1 MGLGVLHWADSIHT
15 ESSMPRSASRQLFG
29 REGELAVLIRALDD
43 TDRGRARVVWIGG
56 EPGIGKTRLAEELAA
71 TAATRRATVAWARCV
86 DAETAPPYW
95 PWAEGIRAL
104 LQAVSLKE
112 LHLPLSCLE
121 RISALVPDLI
131 PRGTTPVRSA
141 ALTTPFDRYQLFDA
155 VRTLLQRASSR
166 ALVVLVLDDLHQAD
180 ASSLLL
186 LEFVA
191 RELSDSRLLLVATY
205 RADEL
210 SGRLMETM
218 GELARVG
225 LQKMMLTGLGLTAT
239 SQLLAHLV
247 GKGCSDDLVREVHG
261 RTSGNPFFVTEVAH
275 LQSSDRNLI
284 PDNVRAVL
292 QRRLSRL
299 SEATIQLLT
308 VGSVL
313 GREFDFRIA
322 AAIVQ
327 PGRNVD
333 LLSSLD
339 EALERLIIEPMP
351 AAGESRYRFRHA
363 LVRDAVYESVSPSRR
378 AHWHAAVVEL
388 MEQQLGARLEE
399 HTADLAYHAA
409 RAEALVGTSRVVKYS
424 RLAGERML
432 ATHAFDEA
440 LRHFERAWRARNSV
454 PCDDD
459 AAGILAGLGLAQA
472 ATSLRWNRQEAWTN
486 VRRAIEYYLEAGEI
500 QKAIAAVTHASLA
513 AEGVTG
519 VTDVIRRLLPLV
531 RDGSREAA
539 SLLARGAAAAYF
551 ETGSDQPTQ
560 QWFARALAIASTHED
575 AGLEL
580 RVLAQSLSVDHFALR
595 WHDTL
600 VKSRRVQE
608 LAGRVDEL
616 HWQAYASYRYAWVL
630 THTGRIEEAH
640 GQAQENLA
648 MAERLRDRGLLA
660 DALFVNALLA
670 QLRGQWDE
678 ARAHSDRGLALA
690 AGHLPLLH
698 MRAVLEYETGNDIAG
713 GQYVQ
718 RLIDA
723 DRDAKPYPLAGIFTA
738 VALSHIAYSTN
749 GMTDTAPA
757 IAAARAVLAKPSAV
771 RNAVVC
777 ARMGHALM
785 AVLDADIDECET
797 DLEALAPFESV
808 MPTQNGLATG
818 RVLGLL
824 AHAVGQKRRASH
836 HFEQALVFCRASGF
850 KPELAWTC
858 HDYATALL
866 DLGDRDDKVKAAVLL
881 DEGEQIAAAL
891 GLEPL
896 RKRIA
901 AFRERYRLR
910 LARNPAGLTTRE
922 FEVLQLLASG
932 KANKDIAEALF
943 ISTHTVAVHVA
954 RVLEKTG
961 SSNRTAAVAY
971 ATRHHLLESTR
982 LGSSD
987 HRAPKK

>member
-1 MGLGVLHWADSIHT
+1 MLQPT
-15 ESSMPRSASRQLFG
+15 SRQLFG
-29 REGELAVLIRALDD
+29 RERELAVLIRALADSEHGD
-43 TDRGRARVVWIGG
+43 SRVVWIGG
-56 EPGIGKTRLAEELAA
+56 EPGIGKTRLAEALAA
-71 TAATRRATVAWARCV
+71 TAATRCATVAWARCV

-95 PWAEGIRAL
+95 PWAECIRAL
-104 LQAVSLKE
+104 LQTVTLEE
-112 LHLPLSCLE
+112 LHLPVSCLE
-121 RISALVPDLI
+121 RISVLVPDLM
-131 PRGTTPVRSA
+131 PGATTPILSV
-141 ALTTPFDRYQLFDA
+141 ALTTASDRYQLFDA
-155 VRTLLQRASSR
+155 VRTLLQRASAR
-166 ALVVLVLDDLHQAD
+166 AVVVLVLDDLHQAD
-180 ASSLLL
+180 PSSLLL

-191 RELSDSRLLLVATY
+191 RELFDSRLLLVATY
-205 RADEL
+205 RADEM
-210 SGRLMETM
+210 SRRLMETL

-225 LQKMMLTGLGLTAT
+225 LQKVMLKGLGLSAT
-239 SQLLAHLV
+239 GQLLAHLA
-247 GKGCSDDLVREVHG
+247 GKGCSDDFVRQVHI

-275 LQSSDRNLI
+275 LQSSDRDVI

-327 PGRNVD
+327 PAPDLD
-333 LLSSLD
+333 LLSALD
-339 EALERLIIEPMP
+339 EALERLFVEPMP
-351 AAGESRYRFRHA
+351 GAGESWYRFRHA
-363 LVRDAVYESVSPSRR
+363 LVRDAVYEGVSPSRR
-378 AHWHAAVVEL
+378 AQWHAAVVEL
-388 MEQQLGARLEE
+388 MEQRPGAGVEE
-399 HTADLAYHAA
+399 CAVDLAYHAA
-409 RAEALVGTSRVVKYS
+409 RAEALVGSAPVVKYS

-472 ATSLRWNRQEAWTN
+472 ATSVRWNRQEAWTN

-500 QKAIAAVTHASLA
+500 QKAVAAATHASLA
-513 AEGVTG
+513 AEGVAG

-531 RDGSREAA
+531 REGSREAA
-539 SLLARGAAAAYF
+539 LLLARGAVATYF

-560 QWFARALAIASTHED
+560 QWFARALAIASSHED

-580 RVLAQSLSVDHFALR
+580 QVLAQSISVDHFALR

-600 VKSRRVQE
+600 GKSRRVLE

-616 HWQAYASYRYAWVL
+616 HWQAYASYRAAFAL
-630 THTGRIEEAH
+630 THAGRIEEAN
-640 GQAQENLA
+640 GQVQENLA
-648 MAERLRDRGLLA
+648 AAERLRDRGLLA
-660 DALFVNALLA
+660 DALYVKALLA
-670 QLRGQWDE
+670 QLRGQWEE
-678 ARAHSDRGLALA
+678 ARVESDRGLALA

-698 MRAVLEYETGNDIAG
+698 VRAVVEYETGNDVAG
-713 GQYVQ
+713 GQYLQ

-738 VALSHIAYSTN
+738 VALSQIAYSTN
-749 GMTDTAPA
+749 GMTDTEPA
-757 IAAARAVLAKPSAV
+757 IGAARAVMAKPSAA
-771 RNAVVC
+771 RNAVVS
-777 ARMGHALM
+777 ARMGHALL
-785 AVLDADIDECET
+785 AVLDADVDACET

-808 MPTQNGLATG
+808 MPTQNSLATG

-824 AHAVGQKRRASH
+824 AHAAGQKRRAWN
-836 HFEQALVFCRASGF
+836 HFEHALAFCRASGF

-858 HDYATALL
+858 HHYAAALL
-866 DLGDRDDKVKAAVLL
+866 DLGARDDRVKAAALL
-881 DEGEQIAAAL
+881 DEGEQIARAL
-891 GLEPL
+891 DLVLL
-896 RKRIA
+896 RRRIA

-910 LARNPAGLTTRE
+910 LERNPAGLTTRE

-961 SSNRTAAVAY
+961 SSNRTATVAY
-971 ATRHHLLESTR
+971 AMRHHLLESTR
-982 LGSSD
+982 SGTAD
-987 HRAPKK
+987 ERRPKK

>member
-1 MGLGVLHWADSIHT
+1 MLQPA
-15 ESSMPRSASRQLFG
+15 PRQLFG
-29 REGELAVLIRALDD
+29 RERELAVLIAALADSE
-43 TDRGRARVVWIGG
+43 RGRARVVWIGG

-71 TAATRRATVAWARCV
+71 VAATRSATVARARCV

-95 PWAEGIRAL
+95 PWVEAIRVL
-104 LQAVSLKE
+104 LQKVTLEE
-112 LHLPLSCLE
+112 LHLPMSCVE
-121 RISALVPDLI
+121 RLSALVPDLI
-131 PRGTTPVRSA
+131 PRPSTSTRSA
-141 ALTTPFDRYQLFDA
+141 ALTTASDRYQLFDA
-155 VRTLLQRASSR
+155 VRTLLQRASAR
-166 ALVVLVLDDLHQAD
+166 EVVVLVLDDLHQAD

-191 RELSDSRLLLVATY
+191 REISDSRLLLVATY
-205 RADEL
+205 RADEVSRSL
-210 SGRLMETM
+210 IETM

-225 LQKMMLTGLGLTAT
+225 LQKVVLEGLGLSAT
-239 SQLLAHLV
+239 GQLLAHLA
-247 GKGCSDDLVREVHG
+247 GKGCSDDFVREVHA

-275 LQSSDRNLI
+275 LQSSDRDVI

-299 SEATIQLLT
+299 SEATTQLLT
-308 VGSVL
+308 IGSVM

-322 AAIVQ
+322 AAIVR
-327 PGRNVD
+327 PARDTD
-333 LLSSLD
+333 LLPALD
-339 EALERLIIEPMP
+339 EALERLIVEPMP
-351 AAGESRYRFRHA
+351 AGGESWYRFRHA
-363 LVRDAVYESVSPSRR
+363 LVRDAVYQSVSPSRR

-388 MEQQLGARLEE
+388 MEQRLGARVEE
-399 HTADLAYHAA
+399 HAADLAYHAA
-409 RAEALVGTSRVVKYS
+409 RAEALVGSSRVVKYS

-440 LRHFERAWRARNSV
+440 SRHFERAWRARNSV

-472 ATSLRWNRQEAWTN
+472 ATTVRWNRQEAWAN

-500 QKAIAAVTHASLA
+500 QKAVAAVTHASLA
-513 AEGVTG
+513 VEGVAG
-519 VTDVIRRLLPLV
+519 VTDVIRRVLPFV
-531 RDGSREAA
+531 REGSREAA

-560 QWFARALAIASTHED
+560 QWFARALGIASSHED

-580 RVLAQSLSVDHFALR
+580 QVLAQSISVDHFALR
-595 WHDTL
+595 WHDVL
-600 VKSRRVQE
+600 VKSRRVLE

-616 HWQAYASYRYAWVL
+616 HWQAYASYRAAFVL
-630 THTGRIEEAH
+630 THTGRIEEANE
-640 GQAQENLA
+640 QVRENLA
-648 MAERLRDRGLLA
+648 VAERLRDRGLLA
-660 DALFVNALLA
+660 DALYVEAVLA
-670 QLRGQWDE
+670 QLRGQWEE
-678 ARAHSDRGLALA
+678 ARAQSDRGLALA

-698 MRAVLEYETGNDIAG
+698 ARAVLEYETGNDVTG

-723 DRDAKPYPLAGIFTA
+723 DRDAQPYPLAGVFTA
-738 VALSHIAYSTN
+738 VTLSQIAYITN
-749 GMTDTAPA
+749 GMTDTEPA
-757 IAAARAVLAKPSAV
+757 IRAARAVMAKPSAC
-771 RNAVVC
+771 RNAVVS
-777 ARMGHALM
+777 ARMAHALL
-785 AVLDADIDECET
+785 AVLDAEVDECET
-797 DLEALAPFESV
+797 DLEALAPFESL
-808 MPTQNGLATG
+808 MPTTGWTLATG

-824 AHAVGQKRRASH
+824 AHAVGQKRRAWS
-836 HFEQALVFCRASGF
+836 HFEQALAFCRASGF

-858 HDYATALL
+858 HDYAAALL
-866 DLGDRDDKVKAAVLL
+866 GLGARDDRVKAAALL
-881 DEGEQIAAAL
+881 DEGEQIATAL
-891 GLEPL
+891 GLVLL
-896 RKRIA
+896 RKRIS

-910 LARNPAGLTTRE
+910 LARNPAGLSTRE

-932 KANKDIAEALF
+932 KANKEIAEALF

-982 LGSSD
+982 LGANE
-987 HRAPKK
+987 RRPKK

>member
-1 MGLGVLHWADSIHT
+1 MLQPV
-15 ESSMPRSASRQLFG
+15 SRQLFG
-29 REGELAVLIRALDD
+29 RERELAVLIRALDD
-43 TDRGRARVVWIGG
+43 GVRGTARVVWIGG
-56 EPGIGKTRLAEELAA
+56 EPGIGKTRLGEELVAA
-71 TAATRRATVAWARCV
+71 AATRRATVAWARCV
-86 DAETAPPYW
+86 DADTAPPYW

-104 LQAVSLKE
+104 LQTVSLKE
-112 LHLPLSCLE
+112 LHLPLSSLE

-131 PRGTTPVRSA
+131 PRGTTPTRSA
-141 ALTTPFDRYQLFDA
+141 ALTTASDRYQLFDA

-205 RADEL
+205 RADEM
-210 SGRLMETM
+210 SRRLMETM

-225 LQKMMLTGLGLTAT
+225 LQKVVLEGLGLTAT
-239 SQLLAHLV
+239 GQLLAHLA
-247 GKGCSDDLVREVHG
+247 GKGCSDDFVREVYA

-275 LQSSDRNLI
+275 LQSSDRDVI

-292 QRRLSRL
+292 HRRLSRL

-327 PGRNVD
+327 PAPDLD
-333 LLSSLD
+333 LLSALD
-339 EALERLIIEPMP
+339 EALQRLFVEPMP
-351 AAGESRYRFRHA
+351 AAGESWYRFRHA

-388 MEQQLGARLEE
+388 MEQRLGARLEE
-399 HTADLAYHAA
+399 HAADLAYHAA

-432 ATHAFDEA
+432 ATHAFEEA
-440 LRHFERAWRARNSV
+440 LRHFERAWRGRNSV

-472 ATSLRWNRQEAWTN
+472 ATSVRWNRQEAWTK

-500 QKAIAAVTHASLA
+500 QKAVAAVTHASLA
-513 AEGVTG
+513 PEGVVG
-519 VTDVIRRLLPLV
+519 VTDVIRRLLPMV
-531 RDGSREAA
+531 GEASREAA
-539 SLLARGAAAAYF
+539 LLLARGAAAAYF

-560 QWFARALAIASTHED
+560 RWFSQALAIASSHDD

-580 RVLAQSLSVDHFALR
+580 RVLAQSISVDHFALR
-595 WHDTL
+595 WHDVL
-600 VKSRRVQE
+600 EKSRRVRE

-616 HWQAYASYRYAWVL
+616 HWHAYASYRAAYALVN
-630 THTGRIEEAH
+630 TGRIEEANE
-640 GQAQENLA
+640 QVQDNLA
-648 MAERLRDRGLLA
+648 AAERLRDRGLLA
-660 DALFVNALLA
+660 DALYVKALLA
-670 QLRGQWDE
+670 LLRGEWEE
-678 ARAHSDRGLALA
+678 ARAQSDRGLALA
-690 AGHLPLLH
+690 ASHLPLLH
-698 MRAVLEYETGNDIAG
+698 VRTLVEYKRATTLSAGSTCNASSTPIAT
-713 GQYVQ
+713 QNPIRSQASSRRWRCRRSPTV
-718 RLIDA
+718 
-723 DRDAKPYPLAGIFTA
+723 
-738 VALSHIAYSTN
+738 TN
-749 GMTDTAPA
+749 GMTDTEPA
-757 IAAARAVLAKPSAV
+757 IAAARAVLAKPSAA
-771 RNAVVC
+771 RNAVINV
-777 ARMGHALM
+777 RLGHALLS
-785 AVLDADIDECET
+785 VLDADIDECET

-808 MPTQNGLATG
+808 MPTQSGLVTA

-824 AHAVGQKRRASH
+824 AHAVGQKRRAWN
-836 HFEQALVFCRASGF
+836 HFEQALAFCGASGF
-850 KPELAWTC
+850 KSELAWTC
-858 HDYATALL
+858 HDYAAALL
-866 DLGDRDDKVKAAVLL
+866 DSGARDDRAKAAALL
-881 DEGEQIAAAL
+881 DEGEQIATSL
-891 GLEPL
+891 GLVLL
-896 RKRIA
+896 RKRIS

-982 LGSSD
+982 SGTAD
-987 HRAPKK
+987 ERRPKK

>member
-1 MGLGVLHWADSIHT
+1 
-15 ESSMPRSASRQLFG
+15 MPEPASRQLFG

-43 TDRGRARVVWIGG
+43 SERGKARVVWFGG
-56 EPGIGKTRLAEELAA
+56 EPGIGKTRLAEELGA
-71 TAATRRATVAWARCV
+71 TATTRGATVAWARCV

-104 LQAVSLKE
+104 LQTVTLEE
-112 LHLPLSCLE
+112 LHLPVSCRE
-121 RISALVPDLI
+121 RISALVPDVM
-131 PRGTTPVRSA
+131 PRATTPIRSA
-141 ALTTPFDRYQLFDA
+141 ALTTASDRYQLFDA
-155 VRTLLQRASSR
+155 VRTLLQRAS
-166 ALVVLVLDDLHQAD
+166 ACGVVVLVLDDLHQAD
-180 ASSLLL
+180 PSSLLL

-205 RADEL
+205 RADEM
-210 SGRLMETM
+210 SRPLMETM

-225 LQKMMLTGLGLTAT
+225 LQKVALTGLGLCAT
-239 SQLLAHLV
+239 GQLLAHIV
-247 GKGCSDDLVREVHG
+247 GKGCSDDLVRQVHA

-275 LQSSDRNLI
+275 LQSSDRGVI

-299 SEATIQLLT
+299 SDATIQLLT
-308 VGSVL
+308 VGSVM

-327 PGRNVD
+327 PAPDLD
-333 LLSSLD
+333 LLSALD
-339 EALERLIIEPMP
+339 EALERLLVEPMP
-351 AAGESRYRFRHA
+351 AAGESWYRFRHA

-388 MEQQLGARLEE
+388 MEQRLGARLEE
-399 HTADLAYHAA
+399 HVADLAYHAA

-459 AAGILAGLGLAQA
+459 AAGILAGLGVAQA
-472 ATSLRWNRQEAWTN
+472 ATSLRWNRQEAWAN

-500 QKAIAAVTHASLA
+500 QKAVAAVTHASLA
-513 AEGVTG
+513 AEGVSG

-531 RDGSREAA
+531 AESSREAA
-539 SLLARGAAAAYF
+539 ALLARGAAAAYF

-560 QWFARALAIASTHED
+560 QWFARALGIAASHED
-575 AGLEL
+575 ARLEL
-580 RVLAQSLSVDHFALR
+580 RVLTQSISVDHFALR
-595 WHDTL
+595 WQDVL
-600 VKSRRVQE
+600 VKSRRVLE
-608 LAGRVDEL
+608 LAERVDEL
-616 HWQAYASYRYAWVL
+616 HWQAYASYRAAFVL
-630 THTGRIEEAH
+630 TFTGRIEEAS
-640 GQAQENLA
+640 GQVEENLA
-648 MAERLRDRGLLA
+648 VAERLRDRGLLA
-660 DALFVNALLA
+660 DALYVKALLA
-670 QLRGQWDE
+670 QMRGQWEE
-678 ARAHSDRGLALA
+678 ARAQSDRGLALA

-698 MRAVLEYETGNDIAG
+698 ARAVLEYETGNDVAG

-718 RLIDA
+718 RVIDA
-723 DRDAKPYPLAGIFTA
+723 DRNAHPYPLAGIFTA
-738 VALSHIAYSTN
+738 MTLSQIAYITN
-749 GMTDTAPA
+749 GMTDTELAFR
-757 IAAARAVLAKPSAV
+757 AARAVVAKPSAS
-771 RNAVVC
+771 RNAVLS
-777 ARMGHALM
+777 ARMAHALL
-785 AVLDADIDECET
+785 AVLDAEVDECET
-797 DLEALAPFESV
+797 DLEALAPFESL
-808 MPTQNGLATG
+808 MPTNGLTLATS

-824 AHAVGQKRRASH
+824 AHAVGQKRRASS
-836 HFEQALVFCRASGF
+836 HFEQALAFCRASGF
-850 KPELAWTC
+850 TRELAWTC
-858 HDYATALL
+858 HDFAAALL
-866 DLGDRDDKVKAAVLL
+866 DSGARDDRVKAAALL
-881 DEGEQIAAAL
+881 DEGEQIAAVL
-891 GLEPL
+891 GLVLL
-896 RKRIA
+896 RKRIS

-932 KANKDIAEALF
+932 KANKEIGDALF

-982 LGSSD
+982 SGTAEE
-987 HRAPKK
+987 RPPKK

>member
-1 MGLGVLHWADSIHT
+1 
-15 ESSMPRSASRQLFG
+15 MPQPASRPLFG

-43 TDRGRARVVWIGG
+43 SERGRARIVWIAG
-56 EPGIGKTRLAEELAA
+56 EPGIGKTRLAEELG
-71 TAATRRATVAWARCV
+71 TMAATRGATVAWARCV

-104 LQAVSLKE
+104 LQTVSLKE
-112 LHLPLSCLE
+112 LHLPVSCLE
-121 RISALVPDLI
+121 RISALAPDLI
-131 PRGTTPVRSA
+131 PRAATVLRAA
-141 ALTTPFDRYQLFDA
+141 ALTTASDRYQLFDA

-205 RADEL
+205 RADEV
-210 SGRLMETM
+210 SRRLLETM

-225 LQKMMLTGLGLTAT
+225 LQKVVLEGLGLTAT
-239 SQLLAHLV
+239 GQLLAHLA
-247 GKGCSDDLVREVHG
+247 GKGCGDDFVREVHA

-275 LQSSDRNLI
+275 LQSSDRDVI

-292 QRRLSRL
+292 HRRLSRL

-327 PGRNVD
+327 RDRD
-333 LLSSLD
+333 LDPLSSLD
-339 EALERLIIEPMP
+339 EALERLIIEPIP
-351 AAGESRYRFRHA
+351 AAGESWYRFRHA

-378 AHWHAAVVEL
+378 AYWHAAVVEL
-388 MEQQLGARLEE
+388 MEQRLGAHVDE
-399 HTADLAYHAA
+399 HAADLAYHTA
-409 RAEALVGTSRVVKYS
+409 RAEALVGASRVVKYS
-424 RLAGERML
+424 RLAGEGML

-440 LRHFERAWRARNSV
+440 LRHFERAWRGRNAV

-459 AAGILAGLGLAQA
+459 AAGILVGLGLAQA
-472 ATSLRWNRQEAWTN
+472 GTSVRWNRQEAWAK

-500 QKAIAAVTHASLA
+500 QKAVAAVTHASLA
-513 AEGVTG
+513 PEGVVG
-519 VTDVIRRLLPLV
+519 VTDVVRRLLPLV
-531 RDGSREAA
+531 GEGSREAA
-539 SLLARGAAAAYF
+539 LLLARGAAAAYF

-560 QWFARALAIASTHED
+560 RWFSQALAIASSHDD

-580 RVLAQSLSVDHFALR
+580 RVLAQSISVDHFALR
-595 WHDTL
+595 WHDAL
-600 VKSRRVQE
+600 EKSRRVLE

-616 HWQAYASYRYAWVL
+616 HWHAYASYRAAYALVN
-630 THTGRIEEAH
+630 TGRMEEANE
-640 GQAQENLA
+640 QVQDNLA
-648 MAERLRDRGLLA
+648 AAERLRDRGLLA
-660 DALFVNALLA
+660 DALYVKALIALL
-670 QLRGQWDE
+670 RGDWDE
-678 ARAHSDRGLALA
+678 ARAQSDRGLALA
-690 AGHLPLLH
+690 ASHLPLLH
-698 MRAVLEYETGNDIAG
+698 VRTLVEYETGNDVVG

-738 VALSHIAYSTN
+738 VALSQIAYSTN
-749 GMTDTAPA
+749 GMTDTERAM
-757 IAAARAVLAKPSAV
+757 AAARAVLAKPSAV
-771 RNAVVC
+771 RNAVINV
-777 ARMGHALM
+777 RMGHALLS
-785 AVLDADIDECET
+785 VLAADIDECET
-797 DLEALAPFESV
+797 NLEALAPFESV
-808 MPTQNGLATG
+808 MPTQSGLATG
-818 RVLGLL
+818 RLLGLL
-824 AHAVGQKRRASH
+824 AHAVGQKRRAWN
-836 HFEQALVFCRASGF
+836 HFEQALAFCRASGF
-850 KPELAWTC
+850 NPELAWTC
-858 HDYATALL
+858 HDYAAALL
-866 DLGDRDDKVKAAVLL
+866 DSGVRDDRAKAAALL
-881 DEGEQIAAAL
+881 DEGEQIATAL
-891 GLEPL
+891 GLVLL
-896 RKRIA
+896 RKRIS

-932 KANKDIAEALF
+932 KANKEIADALF

-961 SSNRTAAVAY
+961 SSNRTAAAAY

-982 LGSSD
+982 SGTAD
-987 HRAPKK
+987 EPWPKNSQFW

>member
-1 MGLGVLHWADSIHT
+1 
-15 ESSMPRSASRQLFG
+15 MPRPASHLLFG

-43 TDRGRARVVWIGG
+43 SERGRARVVWIGG
-56 EPGIGKTRLAEELAA
+56 EPGIGKTRLAEELGAI
-71 TAATRRATVAWARCV
+71 AATRRAAVAWARCV

-95 PWAEGIRAL
+95 PWAEAIRAL
-104 LQAVSLKE
+104 LQTVTLKE
-112 LHLPLSCLE
+112 LHLPVSCLA
-121 RISALVPDLI
+121 RITALVPDLM
-131 PRGTTPVRSA
+131 PRPATSTRSA
-141 ALTTPFDRYQLFDA
+141 ALTTASDRYQLFDA
-155 VRTLLQRASSR
+155 VRTLLQRASSH
-166 ALVVLVLDDLHQAD
+166 AVVVLVLDDLHQAD

-205 RADEL
+205 RSDEM
-210 SGRLMETM
+210 SRRLMETM

-225 LQKMMLTGLGLTAT
+225 LQKVLLEGLGLSAT
-239 SQLLAHLV
+239 GQLLAHLA
-247 GKGCSDDLVREVHG
+247 GKGCSDDLVREVHA

-275 LQSSDRNLI
+275 LQSSDRDVI

-292 QRRLSRL
+292 HRRLNRL

-313 GREFDFRIA
+313 GREFDFHIA

-327 PGRNVD
+327 PVRDPD
-333 LLSSLD
+333 LLPALD
-339 EALERLIIEPMP
+339 EALERLIVEPMP
-351 AAGESRYRFRHA
+351 AAGESWYRFRHA
-363 LVRDAVYESVSPSRR
+363 LVRDAVYESISPSRR

-388 MEQQLGARLEE
+388 MEQRLGGRVDECA
-399 HTADLAYHAA
+399 ADLAHHAA

-432 ATHAFDEA
+432 ETHAFEEA

-454 PCDDD
+454 PRDDD
-459 AAGILAGLGLAQA
+459 AAGILAGLGVAQA

-500 QKAIAAVTHASLA
+500 QKAFGAVTHASLA
-513 AEGVTG
+513 AEGVAG

-531 RDGSREAA
+531 PEGSREAA
-539 SLLARGAAAAYF
+539 LLLARGAAATYF

-560 QWFARALAIASTHED
+560 QWFARALAIASSHED

-580 RVLAQSLSVDHFALR
+580 QVLAQSISVDHFALR

-600 VKSRRVQE
+600 VKSRRVLE
-608 LAGRVDEL
+608 LAGRVEEL
-616 HWQAYASYRYAWVL
+616 HWQAYASYRAAFAL
-630 THTGRIEEAH
+630 THAGRIEEAN
-640 GQAQENLA
+640 GQVQENLA
-648 MAERLRDRGLLA
+648 AAERLRDRGLLA
-660 DALFVNALLA
+660 DALYVKALLA
-670 QLRGQWDE
+670 QLGGRWEE
-678 ARAHSDRGLALA
+678 ARAESDRGLALA

-698 MRAVLEYETGNDIAG
+698 VRAVVEYETGNDVAG
-713 GQYVQ
+713 GQYLQ

-723 DRDAKPYPLAGIFTA
+723 DRNAKPYPLAGIFTA
-738 VALSHIAYSTN
+738 VALSQIAYSTN
-749 GMTDTAPA
+749 GMTDTEPA
-757 IAAARAVLAKPSAV
+757 IRAARAVITKPSAA
-771 RNAVVC
+771 RNAVVS
-777 ARMGHALM
+777 ARMGHALL
-785 AVLDADIDECET
+785 AVLDADVDECEA

-824 AHAVGQKRRASH
+824 AHVVGQKRRASS
-836 HFEQALVFCRASGF
+836 HFEHALAFCRTSGF
-850 KPELAWTC
+850 NPELAWTC
-858 HDYATALL
+858 HDYAAALL
-866 DLGDRDDKVKAAVLL
+866 DSGARDDRAKAASLL
-881 DEGEQIAAAL
+881 EEGEQIAKAL
-891 GLEPL
+891 DLCLL

-910 LARNPAGLTTRE
+910 LARNPAGLSTRE

-932 KANKDIAEALF
+932 KANKEIAEALF

-982 LGSSD
+982 SGTD
-987 HRAPKK
+987 DERRPKK

>member
-1 MGLGVLHWADSIHT
+1 
-15 ESSMPRSASRQLFG
+15 MPRPALRHLFG
-29 REGELAVLIRALDD
+29 REGELAVLIRALNDSE
-43 TDRGRARVVWIGG
+43 RGTARVVWIGG
-56 EPGIGKTRLAEELAA
+56 EPGIGKTRLAEELGA
-71 TAATRRATVAWARCV
+71 TAARRRATVAWARCV

-104 LQAVSLKE
+104 LQTVSFEE
-112 LHLPLSCLE
+112 LELPVSCVE
-121 RISALVPDLI
+121 RISALVPELL
-131 PRGTTPVRSA
+131 PRATRPIRLA
-141 ALTTPFDRYQLFDA
+141 ALATASDRYQLFDA
-155 VRTLLQRASSR
+155 VRTLLQRASAR
-166 ALVVLVLDDLHQAD
+166 AVVVLVLDDLHQAD

-205 RADEL
+205 RADEM
-210 SGRLMETM
+210 SRRLMETM

-225 LQKMMLTGLGLTAT
+225 LQKIVLSGLRLSETG
-239 SQLLAHLV
+239 QLLAHLV
-247 GKGCSDDLVREVHG
+247 GKGCSDDLVRQVHA

-275 LQSSDRNLI
+275 LQSTDRDVI

-292 QRRLSRL
+292 QRRVSRL

-308 VGSVL
+308 VGSVM

-327 PGRNVD
+327 PARDPD
-333 LLSSLD
+333 LLPALD

-351 AAGESRYRFRHA
+351 AAGESWYRFRHA

-388 MEQQLGARLEE
+388 MEQRLGERVEE
-399 HTADLAYHAA
+399 HAADLAYHAA
-409 RAEALVGTSRVVKYS
+409 RAEALVGSSRVVKYS

-432 ATHAFDEA
+432 ATHAFEEA
-440 LRHFERAWRARNSV
+440 LRHFERAWRGRNSV

-472 ATSLRWNRQEAWTN
+472 GTSVRWNRQEAWAR

-500 QKAIAAVTHASLA
+500 QKAVAAVTHASLA
-513 AEGVTG
+513 AEGVAG
-519 VTDVIRRLLPLV
+519 VTDVIRRLLPMV
-531 RDGSREAA
+531 GEGSREAA
-539 SLLARGAAAAYF
+539 LLLARGAAAAYF

-560 QWFARALAIASTHED
+560 QWFSRALGIASSHDD

-580 RVLAQSLSVDHFALR
+580 RVLAQSISVDHFALR
-595 WHDTL
+595 WHDAL
-600 VKSRRVQE
+600 EKSRRVLE

-616 HWQAYASYRYAWVL
+616 HWHAYASYRAAYALVN
-630 THTGRIEEAH
+630 TGRIEEANE
-640 GQAQENLA
+640 QVQDNLA
-648 MAERLRDRGLLA
+648 AAERLRDRGLLA
-660 DALFVNALLA
+660 DALYVKALLA

-678 ARAHSDRGLALA
+678 ARAQSDRGLALA
-690 AGHLPLLH
+690 ASHLPLLH
-698 MRAVLEYETGNDIAG
+698 VRTVVEYETGNDVVG

-749 GMTDTAPA
+749 GMTDTEPA
-757 IAAARAVLAKPSAV
+757 MAAARAVLAKPSAA
-771 RNAVVC
+771 RNAVINV
-777 ARMGHALM
+777 RMGHALLS
-785 AVLDADIDECET
+785 VLAADIDECEA
-797 DLEALAPFESV
+797 DLEALTPFESV
-808 MPTQNGLATG
+808 MPTQSGLVTA

-824 AHAVGQKRRASH
+824 AHAVGQKRRAWK
-836 HFEQALVFCRASGF
+836 HFEQALAFCRAGGF
-850 KPELAWTC
+850 NPELAWTC
-858 HDYATALL
+858 HDYAAALL
-866 DLGDRDDKVKAAVLL
+866 DSGARDDRAKAAALL

-891 GLEPL
+891 GLVLL
-896 RKRIA
+896 RKRIS

-982 LGSSD
+982 SGTAD
-987 HRAPKK
+987 ERRPKK